1 MNVCPVYRHIGGK
14 GYGSIYP
21 GPLGKVLSPILGG
34 YEEFEDLP
42 YACSLCAA
50 CTETCPVKIPLHNL
64 IRKHRIVEMDK
75 KHMDHSMTNLIMKL
89 IGMGTGFSILIP
101 ISIKNGTCWLRY
113 VWKSKK

>member
-75 KHMDHSMTNLIMKL
+75 
-89 IGMGTGFSILIP
+89 SIWI
-101 ISIKNGTCWLRY
+101 I
-113 VWKSKK
+113 V